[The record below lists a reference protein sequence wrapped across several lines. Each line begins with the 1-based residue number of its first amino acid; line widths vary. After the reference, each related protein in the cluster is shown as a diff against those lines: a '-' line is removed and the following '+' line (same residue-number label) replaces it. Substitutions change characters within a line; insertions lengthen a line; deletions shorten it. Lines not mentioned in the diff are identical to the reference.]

1 MPAWHEATWV
11 DPDGKSRRRWR
22 WGWLALLLIP
32 AALVAFSIARFN
44 DYWQYV
50 DMTVTT
56 MQCPQPVPESAAWA
70 DLEAAGCTEV
80 DGGATVA
87 LLDAGRP
94 VKETQDGAVWT
105 YEGVP
110 SAFSTL
116 GINVTTPE
124 TAGRVYVV
132 DAETTPPTVLMEMS
146 STDTADRVWT
156 GNIGS
161 VSSATFYAVI
171 APPE

>member
-11 DPDGKSRRRWR
+11 DPEAQQKRRWR
-22 WGWLALLLIP
+22 LGWLLLLLIP
-32 AALVAFSIARFN
+32 AALIAFSIARFN

-56 MQCPQPVPESAAWA
+56 MGCPQPVATGATWA
-70 DLEAAGCTEV
+70 DLEAAGCAEADT
-80 DGGATVA
+80 GATVA

-94 VKETQDGAVWT
+94 IRESQDGAVWT
-105 YEGVP
+105 YERVP

-116 GINVTTPE
+116 GVNVTTPE
-124 TAGRVYVV
+124 TAGGVYVV
-132 DAETTPPTVLMEMS
+132 DAETTPPTVLMEMN